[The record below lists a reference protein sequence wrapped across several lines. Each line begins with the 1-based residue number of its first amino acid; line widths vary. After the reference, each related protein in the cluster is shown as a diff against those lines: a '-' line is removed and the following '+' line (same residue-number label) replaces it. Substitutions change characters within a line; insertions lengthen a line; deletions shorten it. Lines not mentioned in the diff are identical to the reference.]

1 MVSPLFWLKA
11 TEICKHNDKKKVR
24 LGYLLFF
31 QTAENPEAFG
41 APYRKICFRFV
52 QFKNAFKVLQ
62 VWGLHESI
70 KSGAHTFVLLPHF
83 RLTDSSST
91 EEEQI
96 PVKGLR
102 ADVFTEALPVR
113 CVRSLW
119 AQWHFCDTV
128 LKVEK
133 LTGSITG
140 RPVLAMR
147 LTVMWQQYLQYYGRN
162 LPSGMMWRWVRHPPS
177 LSANSTLQRRKWFE
191 P

>member
-1 MVSPLFWLKA
+1 M
-11 TEICKHNDKKKVR
+11 
-24 LGYLLFF
+24 
-31 QTAENPEAFG
+31 
-41 APYRKICFRFV
+41 
-52 QFKNAFKVLQ
+52 QFKNVFKVLQ

-83 RLTDSSST
+83 RLTDTRSA

-102 ADVFTEALPVR
+102 ADVFTQALPVR

-147 LTVMWQQYLQYYGRN
+147 LTVMWQQCLQYYGRN

-191 P
+191 PLQREPCLFSEAVCAARDGMQLDLTVESNIISVNLEKGC